1 MFIIEDGIVKP
12 TPEVLLIEVFKN
24 IWDKDTSKH
33 KEIALKQLAYVEFML
48 SPKKTNPFF
57 GYDKSI
63 RSNKIIESLKVT
75 KEIITKEVKKALEYY
90 SEYLENYSPSLRF
103 YKSAVIGAEKIQE
116 FFTSYDMNAINSRTG
131 MPLHKPADIT
141 RALNDTAKVI
151 QTLSGLK
158 DQVQQELFENTR
170 TIKNRTINPFEKSKN
185 E

>member
-1 MFIIEDGIVKP
+1 MFLIEDGIVKP
-12 TPEVLLIEVFKN
+12 TPEILLIEVFKT
-24 IWDKDTSKH
+24 IWDKDNSKH
-33 KEIALKQLAYVEFML
+33 KEVALKQFAYIEFML

-57 GYDKSI
+57 GYDRSI
-63 RSNKIIESLKVT
+63 RSDKILDSIKVT

-103 YKSAVIGAEKIQE
+103 YKSAVIGAEKIQD
-116 FFTSYDMNAINSRTG
+116 FFITYNMNAVNSRTG

-151 QTLSGLK
+151 QTLNSLK
-158 DQVQQELFENTR
+158 EQVQQELFENTK
-170 TIKNRTINPFEKSKN
+170 TIKNRTINPFEKGKN